1 MEKTRLRVVN
11 LKTGHAVNS
20 SSSHSIIIVKN
31 PNSVEAVPT
40 SYSDFG
46 WDQFVLKSKE
56 EKLHYI
62 SAMISSQYYG
72 LDQQIKMTL
81 KRLGLVDFT
90 EYDESTVD
98 HQSVTH
104 IPGIEYKENSDYEI
118 DQNVFRNF
126 LDAYLS
132 DNVIV
137 LGGNDNG
144 GDYFDI
150 EGTTISLSDLT
161 MMRNGNTVCFFEKNS
176 GTRVTLCSEEE
187 VKLETP
193 MLLDIKIT
201 DYCGITTCGAACYQ
215 NSTTNG
221 KHCNMEYFSKIVE
234 FVKKNKVLE
243 IAIGGGE
250 PTHHPNFIQIIE
262 LLTPHCN
269 VNFTTRN
276 KEFLVKNYLEY
287 HNPSLKNVRFA
298 LSIDS
303 LSDIDFLSQFKHMH
317 TYPHAQYVV
326 GQNNEDFLKR
336 LIDKCAKESIPLI
349 LLGWKTTGRGNSRVP
364 FEIKEPYKYILKHAN
379 NTNISVDTSFFSLY
393 GHEGIPNRL
402 KITEEG
408 VYSSYI
414 DCVEKKLYKSSYHLD
429 KCKDFSNPGKLENFF
444 DYSSIDKKKLHII
457 QN

>member
-243 IAIGGGE
+243 ISLLPGESANAKFEIDVEKGVRGRSSAECAATEKRGASGGTSSATRPIKRCARMVS
-250 PTHHPNFIQIIE
+250 PTGDCPM
-262 LLTPHCN
+262 TPLIC
-269 VNFTTRN
+269 V
-276 KEFLVKNYLEY
+276 L
-287 HNPSLKNVRFA
+287 SLG
-298 LSIDS
+298 LSI
-303 LSDIDFLSQFKHMH
+303 IW
-317 TYPHAQYVV
+317 PAQWSP
-326 GQNNEDFLKR
+326 GLK
-336 LIDKCAKESIPLI
+336 
-349 LLGWKTTGRGNSRVP
+349 
-364 FEIKEPYKYILKHAN
+364 
-379 NTNISVDTSFFSLY
+379 
-393 GHEGIPNRL
+393 
-402 KITEEG
+402 
-408 VYSSYI
+408 
-414 DCVEKKLYKSSYHLD
+414 
-429 KCKDFSNPGKLENFF
+429 
-444 DYSSIDKKKLHII
+444 
-457 QN
+457 